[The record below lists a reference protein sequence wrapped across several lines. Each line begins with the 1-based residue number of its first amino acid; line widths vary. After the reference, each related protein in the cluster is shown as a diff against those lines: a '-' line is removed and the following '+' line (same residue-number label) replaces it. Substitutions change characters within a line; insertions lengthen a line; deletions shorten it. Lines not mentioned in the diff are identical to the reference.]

1 MTTSHSVQTKL
12 NGNAVSIETGKVA
25 KQADGAVVVRCG
37 GTMVLS
43 TVVASRSAME
53 GRDFLPLTVEYREK
67 AYAGGKIPGGF
78 FKREG
83 RPDEKETLTCRLIDR
98 PIRPLFPKGFR
109 NEIQVINLVI
119 SADNENDPDVLAMI
133 GTSAALSLSGI
144 PFAGPIGAARVAM
157 VDGKLVVNPT
167 YAQQATATLEI
178 VMAGTEEAVLMVEA
192 GGKEIAED
200 QMLEAL
206 AFGHEQ
212 CKQLARIQKELM
224 AQAAKP
230 RWAFDAQAGA
240 DPALQSKVQQVA
252 TPRVVEALAIHQKQ
266 ARAEALS
273 AAFEATWIHL
283 VTVDHVPDE
292 PAMKAKAHE
301 YFEKV
306 EKTEVRRLIVDK
318 GIRVDGRSVKE
329 VRPIWSEV
337 GYLPRAH
344 GSALFTRGET
354 QALVAATLGTKNDE
368 QKLESF
374 EGDSYRNFMLHYNF
388 PPFSTGEVK
397 RFGTAGR
404 REVGHG
410 ALAHRAIS
418 AVLPAKDVFPYT
430 IRIVSEILESNGSSS
445 MATVCGASM
454 SLMDAGVPLKSPVAG
469 IAMGLVKDGDKVGI
483 LTDIMG
489 SEDHYGDMDF
499 KVAGT
504 DKGITALQMDI
515 KIAGVSVDIMR
526 QALAQAREARLH
538 VLGKMAETIKT
549 ARTGLSEYAPRF
561 VTIKIRPEKIRE
573 IIGPGGKVIRGIQE
587 KTGAKIDVE
596 DDGKVTVFSS
606 SSEKAQ
612 MAVDIIQDICREAEL
627 DRIYLG
633 KVKSIKEFGAF
644 VEIMQGTEGLLH
656 ISQIAEARIRAVGD
670 VLTEGDEVLVKVIEI
685 DGNGKI
691 RLSRKQALRDQ
702 PALADKEKLKIA
714 PTTAGA

>member
-1 MTTSHSVQTKL
+1 MTSHTVQTKL
-12 NGNAVSIETGKVA
+12 NGRAISIETGKVA

-37 GTMVLS
+37 GTTVLS
-43 TVVASRSAME
+43 TVVATRAPME
-53 GRDFLPLTVEYREK
+53 GRDFLPLTVEYRER

-98 PIRPLFPKGFR
+98 PVRPLFPKGFR

-119 SADNENDPDVLAMI
+119 SADDENDPDVLAMI
-133 GTSAALSLSGI
+133 GSSAALCLSGL
-144 PFAGPIGAARVAM
+144 PFGGPLGAVRVA
-157 VDGKLVVNPT
+157 LVEGELVANPT
-167 YAQQATATLEI
+167 YKQLAASQLELVI
-178 VMAGTEEAVLMVEA
+178 AGTEDAVLMVES
-192 GGKEIAED
+192 GGREISED
-200 QMLEAL
+200 QMLDAL

-212 CKQLARIQKELM
+212 CKALARIQQDLM
-224 AQAAKP
+224 SKAAKP
-230 RWAFDAQAGA
+230 RWAFDASAGA
-240 DPALQSKVQQVA
+240 DPTLQAKVQQVA
-252 TPRVVEALAIHQKQ
+252 TPRVTEALAIHQKQ
-266 ARAEALS
+266 ARAEAM
-273 AAFEATWIHL
+273 AAGFEAVWAHL
-283 VTVDHVPDE
+283 VSVDHVPDE
-292 PAMKAKAHE
+292 PATKAKARE

-337 GYLPRAH
+337 SYLPRAH

-368 QKLESF
+368 QKMESF
-374 EGDSYRNFMLHYNF
+374 EGDSYRHFMLHYNF
-388 PPFSTGEVK
+388 PSFSTGEVK
-397 RFGTAGR
+397 RFGTPGR
-404 REVGHG
+404 REIGHG
-410 ALAHRAIS
+410 ALAHRAVE
-418 AVLPAKDVFPYT
+418 AVLPTKEAFPYT
-430 IRIVSEILESNGSSS
+430 IRIVSDILESNGSSS

-454 SLMDAGVPLKSPVAG
+454 ALMDAGVPLKSPVAG
-469 IAMGLVKDGDKVGI
+469 IAMGLVKEGDKVGI

-515 KIAGVSVDIMR
+515 KIGGVSVDIMR
-526 QALAQAREARLH
+526 LALAQAREARLH
-538 VLGKMAETIKT
+538 VLGKMAETIKAPRT
-549 ARTGLSEYAPRF
+549 ALSEFAPRF
-561 VTIKIRPEKIRE
+561 ITIRIRPEKIRE

-612 MAVDIIQDICREAEL
+612 MAIDIIQDICREAEL

-656 ISQIAEARIRAVGD
+656 ISQIAENRIRAVGD

-685 DGNGKI
+685 DASGKL